1 MDILQLL
8 IIGIIVGS
16 IIGLGA
22 MGLTLSYGV
31 MKFANFAHGDFMTLG
46 MFLAYIVISDLG
58 WGTSPIGNFSF
69 GFGLIP
75 AIILAIFGVG

>member
-46 MFLAYIVISDLG
+46 MFLAFGLPSFVISNTDK
-58 WGTSPIGNFSF
+58 
-69 GFGLIP
+69 
-75 AIILAIFGVG
+75 